1 MQALLLCWRSDSLA
15 SARDMTDNNR
25 QQAMIPEGSTLI
37 PNPVGTAPGFIV
49 ETDDGVIIAVPGVPR
64 EMMRLMQDTVLPYL
78 RARSGYEGVI
88 RRRVLRT
95 VGIGESALDDMLG
108 PLMLQGNPT
117 VGLAAK
123 TAQVDIRI
131 AARSDSADSAE
142 AMIEEIA
149 QEVRVQAGAFIY
161 SETAGEDLETVVV
174 DLLAARGATFAV
186 LETNTSGRLAQRIR
200 KQDGGRAV
208 MPGAFAVEG
217 EDLPWPGFVGADDRA
232 PALTEETA
240 LAAANRAR
248 ERRRRYIWFGG
259 AGQQRSGWRDIR
271 YGRRPNLDRVDG
283 GWRGGNA

>member
-1 MQALLLCWRSDSLA
+1 MQARLLCWRSDSLA
-15 SARDMTDNNR
+15 SASQMTDNNR

-49 ETDDGVIIAVPGVPR
+49 ETDDGAIIAVPGVPR

-78 RARSGYEGVI
+78 RARPGYDGVI

-108 PLMLQGNPT
+108 ALMLQGNPT

-131 AARSDSADSAE
+131 AARSDSAESAE

-149 QEVRVQAGAFIY
+149 EEVRGQAGAFIY

-174 DLLAARGATFAV
+174 DLLAAAWRDVCCSRDKYVGPAGAADTQAGRWAGCDAGRVCGRG
-186 LETNTSGRLAQRIR
+186 
-200 KQDGGRAV
+200 GG
-208 MPGAFAVEG
+208 
-217 EDLPWPGFVGADDRA
+217 
-232 PALTEETA
+232 PALA
-240 LAAANRAR
+240 GF
-248 ERRRRYIWFGG
+248 RRCGRQG
-259 AGQQRSGWRDIR
+259 AGLDQGERA
-271 YGRRPNLDRVDG
+271 GRR
-283 GWRGGNA
+283 